1 MNMAERVLIMSG
13 GGAKGAFQAGV
24 IEQLTKQEWTPDAV
38 AGISVGALNG
48 VMVATGKSDELVKI
62 WQELR
67 EEQVLKRRR
76 IDRKAKSFL
85 LHKLGVD
92 KPTLGFFDN
101 TPLRKKLRESVG
113 NQFRMDFYCGTVNIE
128 TGAYKEHVGRPMMV
142 PWNHLDAV
150 IASTAIPVVFD
161 PVNLDN
167 ELHVDGGVRHINPV
181 GRILKDFTP
190 KEVVFITCRPFETD
204 GERRKVKDLM
214 DISIQTLNI
223 MLEEIFMK
231 DLREFIRINNLV
243 RQAEEQ
249 GAVLKKSNG
258 EPYKVYKAALYS
270 PHKPLGDSLNFSNE
284 QANRNIAIGRE
295 AVPMAL

>member
-1 MNMAERVLIMSG
+1 MAERVLIMSG

-24 IEQLTKQEWTPDAV
+24 IEQLSKKGWRPDAV

-48 VMVATGKSDELVKI
+48 VMVATGRSDDLVKI
-62 WQELR
+62 WQDLR
-67 EEQVLKRRR
+67 EEQVLTRRR

-85 LHKLGVD
+85 LHKLGID

-101 TPLRKKLRESVG
+101 TPLRKKLRDSVG

-128 TGAYKEHVGRPMMV
+128 TGAYKEHIGRPMMV

-161 PVNLDN
+161 PVKIGN
-167 ELHVDGGVRHINPV
+167 ELHVDGGVRHINPI

-190 KEVVFITCRPFETD
+190 KEVVFITCRPFEAD
-204 GERRKVKDLM
+204 EIRVKVRDLM

-231 DLREFIRINNLV
+231 DLREFKRINDLV
-243 RQAEEQ
+243 RQADEQ
-249 GAVLKKSNG
+249 GATLRKSGG
-258 EPYKVYKAALYS
+258 EPYKVYKATLYQ
-270 PHKPLGDSLNFSNE
+270 PHKSLGDSLNFSNE

-295 AVPMAL
+295 AEPMQL